1 MELTF
6 EAGSWWSYVI
16 VFVAAATPVIE
27 ILVVVPAAVLAGM
40 APVPTALVA
49 VVGNLSTV
57 ILVAL
62 AGDRLIGWWHRRRAG
77 PGLRGGDHR
86 AGRADHQPGGGDHP
100 VGEDAI
106 LPGGG
111 DNLPGGG
118 DNLPGDDNLP
128 SRRSQR
134 ARALAQRWGVPGL
147 ALLAPLTTGTHIA
160 TIAALTTGSEPRRVL
175 WWMTAGLV
183 LWAIAA
189 AVVTAAG
196 VTAFT

>member
-86 AGRADHQPGGGDHP
+86 AGRADNQPGGGDHP

-106 LPGGG
+106 
-111 DNLPGGG
+111 LPGGG